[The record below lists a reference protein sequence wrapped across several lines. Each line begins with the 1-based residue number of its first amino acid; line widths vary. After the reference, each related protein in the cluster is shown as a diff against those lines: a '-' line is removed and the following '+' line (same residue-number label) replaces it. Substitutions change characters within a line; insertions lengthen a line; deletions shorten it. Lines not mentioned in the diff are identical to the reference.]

1 MRRNLFVH
9 ISLILMP
16 LILGAKSPT
25 SKPLKTKSATQP
37 ERKPLDQTDPKNIIA
52 NYLFID
58 DFTIKPP
65 EREISEEIF
74 WKYRFVLPSP
84 LFEIESELKDP
95 EVEMPITTG
104 SGLEYYHINRGR
116 VLYLNG
122 ENVPA
127 SKVWLTTRA
136 RYGEKWPYDRR
147 NDYYLGVSFTKQGM
161 DRIKRDKLGWEDAI
175 GRGHLANAATFLSW
189 AFIIKEQKDDPLI
202 DVVTPKQ
209 LANLAAIYY
218 NNGRFG
224 AAYGAAEKGLQF
236 LRKTGRN
243 EYRTTF
249 NSILAETFIQ
259 NRSYTEAIKSLDTAL
274 RSSSDMG
281 IASSVFARAADIY
294 YDLNNYELA
303 ETNYALAN
311 RVDQEMERI
320 RPAQFVLRAESLF
333 WLGKFKEAQKMLH
346 FALEL
351 NAAKNAID
359 PLNPV
364 YASFAALR
372 LADAYLAD
380 GQKAQAVI
388 EYSKVHSDYRNTEA
402 AKIAKVREACL
413 DLPGFGK
420 DGPDKNVG
428 HARALLEASKDMEI
442 PEQAREL
449 AWACHVLSFTERERT
464 PQMVE
469 RVKDFYTKYPFSRR
483 FLKHMI
489 EPVTEVQAS
498 KLAKYLED
506 NDPYAATKFF
516 EATRHILF
524 KKIEEQIQADL
535 FVAYVDTFDSKK
547 AVEFAEPYRKLA
559 PDTFGKFLRLAVFQS
574 EVDDKQ
580 IPKSMEPPQE
590 LSRRLSVVLAGVQR
604 SQAVSLYINRVQST
618 KNAKHHLPWIYALNQ
633 NWAKDDEKYTCSHS
647 FPTLA
652 RIFREA
658 KSEFEL
664 AQSRA
669 LVQEFVKAQMPDL
682 FRKDENCAVSVLELE
697 FAAFKDAPTE
707 LGQLY
712 VARAEWP
719 MIDELVVLFW
729 NVAEALKDAKLN
741 DQAMGLYRVIVEKGP
756 ANSPKV
762 MFAKLRLDG
771 QRTEFDKIWD
781 E

>member
-1 MRRNLFVH
+1 VRRIPWLH
-9 ISLILMP
+9 LALILLP
-16 LILGAKSPT
+16 LTLGAKAPT
-25 SKPLKTKSATQP
+25 SKPSKPKSPAQS
-37 ERKPLDQTDPKNIIA
+37 EKKPLDQTDPKNIIA

-65 EREISEEIF
+65 EREISDDIF

-84 LFEIESELKDP
+84 LFEIEAELQNPDI
-95 EVEMPITTG
+95 EMPITMG

-116 VLYLNG
+116 VLFLNG

-136 RYGEKWPYDRR
+136 RYGDKWPYDRR

-161 DRIKRDKLGWEDAI
+161 DRIKRDKLGWSDAI
-175 GRGHLANAATFLSW
+175 GRGHLGNAATFLSW
-189 AFIIKEQKDDPLI
+189 AFIIKEHKDDPLI
-202 DVVTPKQ
+202 EAVTPKQ
-209 LANLAAIYY
+209 LANLAAIYF
-218 NNGRFG
+218 NNGRYG

-243 EYRTTF
+243 EYRTIY

-274 RSSSDMG
+274 RSSNDLSV
-281 IASSVFARAADIY
+281 ASSVFARAADIY

-311 RVDQEMERI
+311 RVDREMERI

-333 WLGKFKEAQKMLH
+333 WLGKFKEAQRMLH

-351 NAAKNAID
+351 NTAKNALD
-359 PLNPV
+359 PLDAN

-380 GQKAQAVI
+380 GQKAQAVV
-388 EYSKVHSDYRNTEA
+388 EYSKVYAEYRNSEA
-402 AKIAKVREACL
+402 AKIAKIREACL
-413 DLPGFGK
+413 DLPDFGK
-420 DGPDKNVG
+420 DGPDKNLG
-428 HARALLEASKDMEI
+428 HARALLEASKDMGL

-449 AWACHVLSFTERERT
+449 AWACHVLSYTERERT

-469 RVKDFYTKYPFSRR
+469 RVKDFYSKYPFSRR
-483 FLKHMI
+483 FLKQMI

-498 KLAKYLED
+498 KLSKYIEE
-506 NDPYAATKFF
+506 NDHYAATKFF

-524 KKIEEQIQADL
+524 KKIPDQIQADL
-535 FVAYVDTFDSKK
+535 FVSYVDTFDSKK
-547 AVEFAEPYRKLA
+547 AIEFYEAYEKLA
-559 PDTFGKFLRLAVFQS
+559 PDTFGKSLRMAVFQS
-574 EVDDKQ
+574 EIDEKNV
-580 IPKSMEPPQE
+580 PKGMPSSQE
-590 LSRRLSVVLAGVQR
+590 LSRRLNANLASVQK

-618 KNAKHHLPWIYALNQ
+618 KHAKYHLPWIYALNQ

-652 RIFREA
+652 RMFREA
-658 KSEFEL
+658 KTPFEMEQ
-664 AQSRA
+664 ARGF
-669 LVQEFVKAQMPDL
+669 VQDFVKAQMPDL

-697 FAAFKDAPTE
+697 FSVLKDAPMD
-707 LGQLY
+707 LGRLY
-712 VARAEWP
+712 TARAEWP

-729 NVAEALKDAKLN
+729 NVAEALKEAKLHE
-741 DQAMGLYRVIVEKGP
+741 DAMALYRVIAEKGP
-756 ANSPKV
+756 VNSPKV
-762 MFAKLRLDG
+762 KFAKLRLDG

-781 E
+781 Q